1 MKLAC
6 VLIAPIFQ
14 EYLVFLVLLGHMA
27 RMACLVNYLVVS
39 NRIVGNANDF
49 AFSMRIRYGHV
60 CSMQSLN

>member
-6 VLIAPIFQ
+6 VLIAAIFR

-27 RMACLVNYLVVS
+27 KMACLVNSLAVP
-39 NRIVGNANDF
+39 NRIVRKANDF
-49 AFSMRIRYGHV
+49 AFSMRIMYGHV